1 VKLKIKKSCYI
12 KKKMSKQDLSD
23 KLVGPKN
30 ECPPELTKL
39 IIKQTVQT
47 KI

>member
-1 VKLKIKKSCYI
+1 
-12 KKKMSKQDLSD
+12 MSKQDLSV

-30 ECPPELTKL
+30 ECRPKLTKL
-39 IIKQTVQT
+39 IIKQIVQT